1 MSRWWSISTRRSAF
15 RNDGSGGES
24 HAGPPAD
31 TLKTSAEWLRDALG
45 YGCGDPSLLDAALT
59 HRSAGGP
66 NNERLEFLGDAVLN
80 CVVARLVYRE
90 YPSSPEGELSRFR
103 ASLVSGE
110 SLAVIAAELGLG
122 DHLKMGSGELK
133 SGGFRRKSI
142 LADGFEALLGAI
154 YLDGGFDAV
163 ADVIERQ
170 FLPRLDRLPTAAELK
185 DPKTRLQEALQAR
198 SLPLPVYAVESIS
211 GEAHNQHFKVS
222 CRAETLGLKADGEG
236 ASRRGAEQ
244 EAAQKVLEQ
253 LGEALQQLPKR
264 PGESK

>member
-1 MSRWWSISTRRSAF
+1 M
-15 RNDGSGGES
+15 
-24 HAGPPAD
+24 
-31 TLKTSAEWLRDALG
+31 KTPAEWLQDALG
-45 YGCGDPSLLDAALT
+45 YRCGDPSLLDAALT

-90 YPSSPEGELSRFR
+90 YPSAPEGELSRFR

-163 ADVIERQ
+163 AQVIERQ

-211 GEAHNQHFKVS
+211 GEAHNQHFLVS
-222 CRAETLGLKADGEG
+222 CRAELLGLRAEGEG

-244 EAAQKVLEQ
+244 EAALKVLEQ
-253 LGEALQQLPKR
+253 LGDALKQLTKR
-264 PGESK
+264 PGESKP